1 MERLK
6 IFNVFCLFADL
17 IVMIYSA
24 IKSVLNNYTAVIES
38 LKELIL

>member
-17 IVMIYSA
+17 IVMIYLA
-24 IKSVLNNYTAVIES
+24 L
-38 LKELIL
+38 LKEKLVC